1 MFETVKNDDF
11 MILSVAMDAD
21 VEAARPWIEAA
32 APDYIT
38 LIDQNH
44 LLSSLYN
51 MVNVPQAVWID
62 ETGMI
67 VRPVETGGSLDVV
80 KEYDPEIGG
89 YIPET
94 AARVASAKP
103 TYIQA
108 GKDWAVNG
116 SASPFLFDYDEAR
129 KHVPTMSNEM
139 ALAHA
144 KFQLGQY
151 LRRIGSADEADAL
164 FAECRQLHPDS
175 WNIFRETTERSASG
189 LAVGEAFWGKVKSLG
204 DKQYYATIDMEGI
217 PR

>member
-1 MFETVKNDDF
+1 
-11 MILSVAMDAD
+11 
-21 VEAARPWIEAA
+21 
-32 APDYIT
+32 
-38 LIDQNH
+38 
-44 LLSSLYN
+44 
-51 MVNVPQAVWID
+51 
-62 ETGMI
+62 MI

-94 AARVASAKP
+94 AARVASAKS